1 MNRKN
6 ELQNKDFN
14 LQLDFRVKEDKESTE
29 DILVIEGIANYFG
42 TAKGDDYSQ
51 VYIDRAGEVVVPGG
65 MDLKWFKKNPVIL
78 HNHDRDKVIGKAIAV
93 SKKEDG
99 IHIKAEVHKGA
110 CEDELFYA
118 VQNGLLSTFSIGFAC
133 KAGEYKEINNRNVY
147 FITKSEL
154 RECSIV
160 TLPCNSESMFEL
172 KSLDDNQGFYAED
185 ETKQDTD
192 TEVPT
197 HTSDVYKT
205 QQGEETMK
213 IALKELLSAAEVESF
228 KSLGLEAK
236 LDEEQEVSTK
246 QYFDQLLAKAV
257 APLEARIA
265 ELEKVKA
272 STEEQEKDVAEGE
285 AAADEAG
292 ADESAQSDE
301 GSEDEGKD
309 DAKAVP
315 EETVQALSVL
325 SEMVTKELTA
335 E

>member
-1 MNRKN
+1 MNRKT

-14 LQLDFRVKEDKESTE
+14 LQLDFRVKEDKESTDE
-29 DILVIEGIANYFG
+29 ILIIEGIANYFG

-65 MDLKWFKKNPVIL
+65 MNLTWFKKNPVIL
-78 HNHDRDKVIGKAIAV
+78 HNHDRDKVIGKAVSV

-110 CEDELFYA
+110 CEEELFYA
-118 VQNGLLSTFSIGFAC
+118 IQNGLLRTFSIGFAC

-160 TLPCNSESMFEL
+160 TIPCNSESMFEL

-185 ETKQDTD
+185 EPNQDTD
-192 TEVPT
+192 SDVPT
-197 HTSDVYKT
+197 HDSAVYKT
-205 QQGEETMK
+205 LQGEEKMK
-213 IALKELLSAAEVESF
+213 IALKELLSAAEVENF
-228 KSLGLEAK
+228 KTLGLEAK
-236 LDEEQEVSTK
+236 LDEEQEISTK

-272 STEEQEKDVAEGE
+272 STEEQEQAEETTEEKQDEVSEE
-285 AAADEAG
+285 A
-292 ADESAQSDE
+292 SKSDE
-301 GSEDEGKD
+301 GSEEEVVVKD
-309 DAKAVP
+309 VP
-315 EETVQALSVL
+315 EETVKALVDF
-325 SEMVTKELTA
+325 SEILPKFTA
-335 E
+335 DSTTA